1 MEYAAEYFTGDM
13 FRSDMGS
20 RLLMFM
26 RVLYHN
32 LMAVSIARW
41 PSGRGRLV
49 VVRSRSCGLVVG
61 RSRSCRKIVVVCSR
75 SCR

>member
-41 PSGRGRLV
+41 PRGR
-49 VVRSRSCGLVVG
+49 VRVRVGVRVREWNGLVRVG
-61 RSRSCRKIVVVCSR
+61 VRVREWMVLLYK
-75 SCR
+75 